1 MQIKMFKRKYFKSL
15 SIKRD
20 NKFERRFNQTKKI
33 NVKAKSDS
41 HGKPANDLPKN
52 KKIEQ
57 SKEYKLRVSLLEEII
72 NLNGDVH
79 KLKKHD
85 VKMRED
91 FNDRNEND
99 VLKLAAI
106 ERRKF
111 LTDSILI

>member
-1 MQIKMFKRKYFKSL
+1 MWKSC
-15 SIKRD
+15 
-20 NKFERRFNQTKKI
+20 
-33 NVKAKSDS
+33 S
-41 HGKPANDLPKN
+41 HGKHGNDLPKN
-52 KKIEQ
+52 KTIEQ
-57 SKEYKLRVSLLEEII
+57 SKVNKLRVNLLEEII
-72 NLNGDVH
+72 NLNGDVN

-111 LTDSILI
+111 LTDSILIWSFSVWNKIFTIVQLFTNL